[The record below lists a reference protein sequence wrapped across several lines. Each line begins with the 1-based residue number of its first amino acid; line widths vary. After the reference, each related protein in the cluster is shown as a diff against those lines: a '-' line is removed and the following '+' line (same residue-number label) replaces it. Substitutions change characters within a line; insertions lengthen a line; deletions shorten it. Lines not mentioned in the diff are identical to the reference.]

1 MRIRH
6 PSLLWRVL
14 LVTSFA
20 TVALFCATAYVL
32 TSYAIGVTEQS
43 VEDEVQASLRE
54 VEVLW
59 RARAESLS
67 RASQL
72 LSNMSDVRGAFMTGD
87 AATIRD
93 TAADLWSRV
102 SPQQGVFLVFDP
114 LGREIASLS
123 GATGEFDAIG
133 SFVPGAARRFPEQVS
148 GFFRE
153 GKRLY
158 YAVL

>member
-93 TAADLWSRV
+93 TAATFGLGSHPSRAYSWS
-102 SPQQGVFLVFDP
+102 
-114 LGREIASLS
+114 
-123 GATGEFDAIG
+123 
-133 SFVPGAARRFPEQVS
+133 
-148 GFFRE
+148 
-153 GKRLY
+153 
-158 YAVL
+158 